1 MSAVLKGCLVI
12 YIFFLIFFRYVI
24 TVLTFFIV
32 AYVLQILGTGV
43 AFPLPS
49 VSSAEKVQS

>member
-1 MSAVLKGCLVI
+1 MSAVFKGCLVI
-12 YIFFLIFFRYVI
+12 YTFFLIFFRYVI